1 MSSLIS
7 FSSCDFLKY
16 FPSTLTRI
24 SLEFALLGS
33 AAGLAMESGDVGCA
47 WLAASLFFSSLLPQ
61 PNMTTT
67 TNITYTAIHFFLFS
81 ILIKFLPIII
91 VDDFS
96 ITKPYMQNAYIRQE
110 DNPDPLIPIL
120 NQSAIFVGSV
130 VAFLNVYNIRLV
142 ASSLPP
148 QYHLLFIN
156 VIYF

>member
-24 SLEFALLGS
+24 SLEFASLGS

-67 TNITYTAIHFFLFS
+67 TNITYTAIHFFLFL
-81 ILIKFLPIII
+81 IFIKFLPIII
-91 VDDFS
+91 GDDFS
-96 ITKPYMQNAYIRQE
+96 ITKYYMQNAYLRQE
-110 DNPDPLIPIL
+110 DNPDPLYWIYLLLCYFTQIL
-120 NQSAIFVGSV
+120 KK
-130 VAFLNVYNIRLV
+130 LK
-142 ASSLPP
+142 
-148 QYHLLFIN
+148 LFFQFGNFCLCIN
-156 VIYF
+156 F